1 MRKFVFL
8 SVFFIA
14 VVTVIVCA
22 INIYIIETTS
32 QNFLKTNEDI
42 SNEKY
47 DCILVLG
54 AGLRSDGT
62 PSDMLSD
69 RLSAAISLYK
79 MGLSDTI
86 LLSGDRSGDD
96 YDEVSSMRQYCINNG
111 IPQDSIMCDDKG
123 FSTFETMYN
132 VKSIGGIERILVV
145 TQGYHLHRA
154 LYIAKRMGLEP
165 SGVSSDP
172 REYRGQFIRDIREGF
187 ARVKDFFMILNYNY

>member
-32 QNFLKTNEDI
+32 QNFLKTNDDI

-132 VKSIGGIERILVV
+132 VKSIEGIERILVV

-154 LYIAKRMGLEP
+154 LYIEKNE
-165 SGVSSDP
+165 
-172 REYRGQFIRDIREGF
+172 
-187 ARVKDFFMILNYNY
+187 